1 MNSSVCNTGLNA
13 QDEDVEPKAPA
24 WMAVFSLAMGV
35 FGLLTAEY
43 LPASLL
49 TPMASDLGVSEAMAG
64 QAVTVT
70 AVVAL
75 FAGLLVPGFTR
86 SLDRRT
92 VLLGFSVLMIASNLL
107 VALSS
112 SIWVLMTMRVLLGV
126 ALGGFWCMAAA
137 VAMRLVPA
145 SLLPRALSIIF
156 SGIAVGTV
164 VAVPLG
170 SYLGGLY
177 GWRSA
182 FLAAAAVGCLTL
194 LFQWF
199 TLPKMA
205 PRSPARLRT
214 VLDVLMRPGIA
225 IGMFGCVLA
234 HTGHFALFT
243 YIRPFLESTTG
254 VGTDGLALMLLGFG
268 VANFVGTMLTGWLI
282 ARSLRVTL
290 ALMPALVGLAAL
302 ALVFLP
308 ASVPGQALL
317 VAFWGLAFG
326 GVPVAW
332 SNWVAHS
339 VPDQAES
346 AGGMVVASVQS
357 SIAAGAAAGGAMF
370 SFSGIAGV
378 FITGAIVM
386 LLSALLIAW
395 RVKVQPSPLGE
406 ATGQNA
412 LNACALPDS
421 KPCPDAQSKRV
432 ASMGV

>member
-1 MNSSVCNTGLNA
+1 MNDCVCDAAPTAKVGTA
-13 QDEDVEPKAPA
+13 GHAAPA
-24 WMAVFSLAMGV
+24 SAAWTAVFSLAMGV

-49 TPMASDLGVSEAMAG
+49 TPMAADLGASEALAG

-75 FAGLLVPGFTR
+75 FAGLLVPGVTR
-86 SLDRRT
+86 GLDRRV
-92 VLLGFSVLMIASNLL
+92 VLLGFSTLMIASNLL

-112 SIWVLMTMRVLLGV
+112 SMTVLLMMRVLLGI
-126 ALGGFWCMAAA
+126 ALGGFWSMAAA
-137 VAMRLVPA
+137 VAMRLVPPA
-145 SLLPRALSIIF
+145 LLPRALSIIF

-182 FLAAAAVGCLTL
+182 FVAAAAVGLITL
-194 LFQWF
+194 IFQWF
-199 TLPKMA
+199 TLPRMA
-205 PRSPARLRT
+205 PRSVVRLRT
-214 VLDVLMRPGIA
+214 VLDVLLRPSIA
-225 IGMFGCVLA
+225 IGMLGCILA
-234 HTGHFALFT
+234 HAGHFALFT

-268 VANFVGTMLTGWLI
+268 AANFAGTLLAGWLMQ
-282 ARSLRVTL
+282 RSLRMTL
-290 ALMPALVGLAAL
+290 ALMPALVGIAAL
-302 ALVFLP
+302 ALVLLP
-308 ASVPGQALL
+308 ASLAGQTLL

-332 SNWVAHS
+332 SNWVARS

-357 SIAAGAAAGGAMF
+357 SIAVGAAAGGAMF
-370 SFSGIAGV
+370 SFSGITGV
-378 FITGAIVM
+378 FIAGGVLM
-386 LLSALLIAW
+386 LLAALLIAV
-395 RVKVQPSPLGE
+395 RVRVQP
-406 ATGQNA
+406 AA
-412 LNACALPDS
+412 D
-421 KPCPDAQSKRV
+421 
-432 ASMGV
+432 GVVHAFHI